1 MSGSDTS
8 GLSTPKK
15 TRASRNELSKSE
27 KKGQIGSYF
36 DKNG

>member
-1 MSGSDTS
+1 MSGSDTL
-8 GLSTPKK
+8 GPSTPKK

-27 KKGQIGSYF
+27 KKEQTGSYF